1 MLRSSRGLGIIST
14 KMTQLLTGIGC
25 LLPIFAIGFSIYAF
39 IKGFGFIGF
48 LLSVFIFFIGLG
60 FLGHSKTVED
70 RTIAKQKETLLSL
83 NREIADVEKMPT
95 IISSDVLTRLSIDNE
110 HKQLYIWIAEDD
122 NGKPLI
128 KPKTGMQYKLLT
140 YLFSDLIA
148 AAVVENR
155 SVEMST
161 CKSVK
166 EPLHTFIAKLP
177 PIEMSEVQKNHVK
190 LMELVIQLADEK
202 YPFIPIHFFNEPYN
216 PLSKKL
222 PRYNVLL
229 KDMHMWYSDLEK
241 IINQSGAPAEQQTL
255 GRTASVPIKK
265 DVELKE
271 VASVPI
277 NKKLDSPEIPSVQ
290 LIKEID
296 SKEETSVPVQKKPE
310 LQAMASDPPKK
321 ELGPMEETSIHLKKE
336 SAPHKVASE
345 PRMRQPEPIET
356 VSVPKEPEPRKMAM
370 NRLEKEL
377 EPQKWATAPRKRALD
392 SQEVDIP
399 LKKELDSQEIKKV
412 EPLQEPVK
420 QEEKVQ
426 MKAMGP
432 TTPSVKPEEQE
443 EIKEEAE
450 LSYFERIVAENRR
463 QLRGD
468 PGKRK

>member
-1 MLRSSRGLGIIST
+1 M
-14 KMTQLLTGIGC
+14 
-25 LLPIFAIGFSIYAF
+25 LPIFAIGFSIYAF

-70 RTIAKQKETLLSL
+70 RNIAKQKETLLSL
-83 NREIADVEKMPT
+83 NREIADVEKVPT

-110 HKQLYIWIAEDD
+110 HKQIYIWIAEDD
-122 NGKPLI
+122 NGKPLD
-128 KPKTGMQYKLLT
+128 KPKIGMRYRLLT

-148 AAVVENR
+148 VAVVENR

-177 PIEMSEVQKNHVK
+177 PIEMSEGQKNHVK

-229 KDMHMWYSDLEK
+229 KDMHLWYSDLEG
-241 IINQSGAPAEQQTL
+241 IININQSGTPAGQQASGREASILLKNLFKEAPSIPVEKERKPQPMA
-255 GRTASVPIKK
+255 RVPLKK
-265 DVELKE
+265 ELELKE
-271 VASVPI
+271 EASV
-277 NKKLDSPEIPSVQ
+277 
-290 LIKEID
+290 
-296 SKEETSVPVQKKPE
+296 
-310 LQAMASDPPKK
+310 
-321 ELGPMEETSIHLKKE
+321 HLKKE

-377 EPQKWATAPRKRALD
+377 VPQARASAPRKRERDL
-392 SQEVDIP
+392 QEVDIP

-420 QEEKVQ
+420 REETVQ
-426 MKAMGP
+426 TKAMGP
-432 TTPSVKPEEQE
+432 TTPSVKTEEPEET
-443 EIKEEAE
+443 KEVAE

>member
-1 MLRSSRGLGIIST
+1 M
-14 KMTQLLTGIGC
+14 LTGIGC

-70 RTIAKQKETLLSL
+70 RNIAKQKETLLSL

-110 HKQLYIWIAEDD
+110 HKQIYIWIAEDD
-122 NGKPLI
+122 NGKPLD
-128 KPKTGMQYKLLT
+128 KPKIGMRYRLLT

-148 AAVVENR
+148 VAVVENR

-177 PIEMSEVQKNHVK
+177 PIEMSEGQKNHVK

-202 YPFIPIHFFNEPYN
+202 YRFIPIHFFNEPYN

-229 KDMHMWYSDLEK
+229 KDMHLWYSDLEG
-241 IINQSGAPAEQQTL
+241 IINQSGTPAGQQASGREASILLKNEFKEAPSIPVEKERKPQPMA
-255 GRTASVPIKK
+255 RVPLKK
-265 DVELKE
+265 ELELKE
-271 VASVPI
+271 EASDRLKQELGPKDVASV
-277 NKKLDSPEIPSVQ
+277 
-290 LIKEID
+290 
-296 SKEETSVPVQKKPE
+296 
-310 LQAMASDPPKK
+310 
-321 ELGPMEETSIHLKKE
+321 HLKKE

-345 PRMRQPEPIET
+345 PRMRQREPIET

-377 EPQKWATAPRKRALD
+377 EPQARASAPRKRERDL
-392 SQEVDIP
+392 QEVDIP
-399 LKKELDSQEIKKV
+399 LKKELDSQEIKKAL
-412 EPLQEPVK
+412 PIQEAVV
-420 QEEKVQ
+420 QEETVQ
-426 MKAMGP
+426 WKAMGP
-432 TTPSVKPEEQE
+432 TASSVKTEEPEET
-443 EIKEEAE
+443 KEEAE

-463 QLRGD
+463 QLRGN
-468 PGKRK
+468 PGRRK

>member
-1 MLRSSRGLGIIST
+1 
-14 KMTQLLTGIGC
+14 MTQLLTGIGC

-70 RTIAKQKETLLSL
+70 RNIVKQKETLLSL

-110 HKQLYIWIAEDD
+110 HKQFYIWIAEDD

-166 EPLHTFIAKLP
+166 EPLHTFISKLP
-177 PIEMSEVQKNHVK
+177 PIEMSEGQKNHVK

-241 IINQSGAPAEQQTL
+241 IINQSGASSEQLTS
-255 GRTASVPIKK
+255 GREASVLLKK
-265 DVELKE
+265 KSKE
-271 VASVPI
+271 VASVSA
-277 NKKLDSPEIPSVQ
+277 KKEPEPQVVA
-290 LIKEID
+290 
-296 SKEETSVPVQKKPE
+296 SVPLEKG
-310 LQAMASDPPKK
+310 
-321 ELGPMEETSIHLKKE
+321 LGPKEVASVHLKKE

-345 PRMRQPEPIET
+345 QRMRQPEPIET
-356 VSVPKEPEPRKMAM
+356 VNVPKEPEPRKMAM

-377 EPQKWATAPRKRALD
+377 EPQKRATAPRKRALEPRD
-392 SQEVDIP
+392 VATDP

-420 QEEKVQ
+420 QEETVQ